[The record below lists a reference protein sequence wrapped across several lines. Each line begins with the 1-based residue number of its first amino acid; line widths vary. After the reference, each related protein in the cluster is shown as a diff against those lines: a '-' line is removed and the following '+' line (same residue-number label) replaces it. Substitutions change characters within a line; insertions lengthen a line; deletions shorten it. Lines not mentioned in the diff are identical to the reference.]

1 VPDSVLVY
9 IVRAEFADAATRER
23 YFDWL
28 REGHALAVVREGGAL
43 SGEVTVL
50 EGGSALGG
58 SALGG
63 SALGG
68 SALGVVESR
77 YMFESREAFEAYE
90 AGPGVALRADGARL
104 FPPDSGVRTTR
115 ILGVRA
121 VRVPD

>member
-1 VPDSVLVY
+1 MPDTVLVY
-9 IVRAEFADAATRER
+9 TVHAEFADAAVRER
-23 YFDWL
+23 YLNWL
-28 REGHALAVVREGGAL
+28 RDGHALAVVREGGAI

-50 EGGSALGG
+50 DSGAI
-58 SALGG
+58 
-63 SALGG
+63 
-68 SALGVVESR
+68 ESR
-77 YMFESREAFEAYE
+77 YLFESRAAFDAYE